1 VELFLGAAKKAAPK
15 KVGTESPTRSFYE
28 GTRPNNLKFIYRKIY
43 LYIMTQNADD
53 DLVEYGFRRV
63 IITITAVLCALLE
76 IVDTTIVNVALNN
89 MRGSLGATLTDIAW
103 VITAYAIANVIVIPM
118 TSWLSQQFGRRNYFA
133 ASIIIFTVASFLCGN
148 ADNIWELVAFRFIQ
162 GLGGGA
168 LLVTAQTIITESYPA
183 AKRGMAQA
191 IYGMG
196 VIVGPT
202 LGPPLGGYI
211 VDHFSWPYIFYIN
224 IPIGIIAAILTMMF
238 VKSPKYGDKLKA
250 SQVDWWGIFFLASFI
265 GSLQFVLE
273 HGQQDDWFND
283 SLITGLSVVSLF
295 GLLLFIQRELTYK
308 HPIVNLKVLKN
319 TNLRVGTIM
328 SFIMGFGL
336 YGSTFIVPIYT
347 QSVLGWS
354 ATDAGLLLIPSS
366 ITTGIMMPFIGKMI
380 QRGVPQAYMVAVGF
394 LIFFFFTF
402 WMHNIITPD
411 TSADEMFWPLILRGV
426 GLGLLFVPITTLSL
440 STLKGKQIGEGAAFT
455 GMMRQL
461 GGSFG
466 IAIITTFMAIFNQQH
481 RVNLISHLDQTSFQV
496 QQTVQGMQQSFMAKG
511 FTFNQ
516 ALAKAYKAIE
526 FKVMVQSSVLTYMDI
541 FMYLGILFLLCI
553 PFILMIK
560 KGKNKIDPADAMH

>member
-1 VELFLGAAKKAAPK
+1 MVQSED
-15 KVGTESPTRSFYE
+15 S
-28 GTRPNNLKFIYRKIY
+28 
-43 LYIMTQNADD
+43 
-53 DLVEYGFRRV
+53 LVEYGFRRV

-89 MRGSLGATLTDIAW
+89 MRGSLGATLTDVAW

-118 TSWLSQQFGRRNYFA
+118 TSWLSQQFGRKNYFA
-133 ASIIIFTVASFLCGN
+133 ASIILFTISSFLCGN
-148 ADNIWELVAFRFIQ
+148 ASNIWELVAFRFLQ

-168 LLVTAQTIITESYPA
+168 LLVTAQTIITESYPI

-224 IPIGIIAAILTMMF
+224 IPIGIIATMLTFIF
-238 VKSPKYGDKLKA
+238 VKSPKYGEKLAA
-250 SQVDWWGIFFLASFI
+250 SQVDWWGIVFLASFI

-283 SLITGLSVVSLF
+283 NLILGLSILCVF
-295 GLLLFIQRELTYK
+295 GLFAFIWRETTYK
-308 HPIVNLKVLKN
+308 FPIVNLKVLKD

-328 SFIMGFGL
+328 CFILGFGL
-336 YGSTFIVPIYT
+336 YGSTFIIPIYT

-366 ITTGIMMPFIGKMI
+366 ITTGIMMPMIGKLI

-394 LIFFFFTF
+394 LIFFGFTF
-402 WMHNIITPD
+402 WMHNVLTPD
-411 TSADEMFWPLILRGV
+411 TGAEHLFWPLILRGI

-440 STLKGKQIGEGAAFT
+440 STLTGKSIGEGAAFT

-466 IAIITTFMAIFNQQH
+466 IAIITTFIARFNQEH
-481 RVNLISHLDQTSFQV
+481 RVDLLSNLNPAKFNV
-496 QQTVQGMQQSFMAKG
+496 QERILALQKGFMSKG
-511 FTFNQ
+511 FTADQ
-516 ALAKAYKAIE
+516 ALGKAYQALDYGVTKQAA
-526 FKVMVQSSVLTYMDI
+526 VLSYMDV
-541 FMYLGILFLLCI
+541 FMWLGILFLICI
-553 PFILMIK
+553 PFVLVIK
-560 KGKNKIDPADAMH
+560 KGKKKVNASEAMH

>member
-1 VELFLGAAKKAAPK
+1 MVQIAA
-15 KVGTESPTRSFYE
+15 E
-28 GTRPNNLKFIYRKIY
+28 
-43 LYIMTQNADD
+43 D

-148 ADNIWELVAFRFIQ
+148 AGNIWELVAFRFVQ

-224 IPIGIIAAILTMMF
+224 IPIGIIATLLTLMF

-250 SQVDWWGIFFLASFI
+250 NQVDWWGIFFLASFI

-283 SLITGLSVVSLF
+283 NLITGLSVVSVF

-411 TSADEMFWPLILRGV
+411 TSPEEMFWPLILRGV

-440 STLKGKQIGEGAAFT
+440 STLKGKNIGEGAAFT

-496 QQTVQGMQQSFMAKG
+496 QQTVQRLQQGFMAKG
-511 FTFNQ
+511 FTFNE
-516 ALAKAYKAIE
+516 ALGKAYKALE
-526 FKVMVQSSVLTYMDI
+526 FKVMVQSSVLTYIDI

-560 KGKNKIDPADAMH
+560 KGKNKIDLGDAMH

>member
-1 VELFLGAAKKAAPK
+1 MVEIG
-15 KVGTESPTRSFYE
+15 E
-28 GTRPNNLKFIYRKIY
+28 
-43 LYIMTQNADD
+43 D

-63 IITITAVLCALLE
+63 IITITAVLCAMLE

-89 MRGSLGATLTDIAW
+89 MRGSLGASLTDVAW

-118 TSWLSQQFGRRNYFA
+118 TSWLSQQFGRSNYFA

-148 ADNIWELVAFRFIQ
+148 ATNIWELVTFRFIQ

-224 IPIGIIAAILTMMF
+224 IPIGIIATFLTLGF
-238 VKSPKYGDKLKA
+238 VKSPKYGDKLTIN
-250 SQVDWWGIFFLASFI
+250 QVDWWGIFFLTSFV

-273 HGQQDDWFND
+273 HGQQDDWFNNN
-283 SLITGLSVVSLF
+283 LIVLLSVVSVF
-295 GLLLFIQRELTYK
+295 GLLLFIWRELTYK
-308 HPIVNLKVLKN
+308 HPIVNLRVLKDS
-319 TNLRVGTIM
+319 NLRVGTLLC
-328 SFIMGFGL
+328 FILGFGL
-336 YGSTFIVPIYT
+336 YGSTFLIPIYT
-347 QSVLGWS
+347 QSILHWS
-354 ATDAGLLLIPSS
+354 ALDAGLILIPSS
-366 ITTGIMMPFIGKMI
+366 ITTGLMMPFIGKAI
-380 QRGVPQAYMVAVGF
+380 QKGIPQVYMVAVGF
-394 LIFFFFTF
+394 LVFFIFTF
-402 WMHNIITPD
+402 WMRNIITPD
-411 TSADEMFWPLILRGV
+411 TGAEHMFWPLIWRGI

-440 STLKGKQIGEGAAFT
+440 STLKGKSIGEGAAFT

-466 IAIITTFMAIFNQQH
+466 IAIITTFIARFNQEH
-481 RVNLISHLDQTSFQV
+481 RANLVSHLDKTSFEL
-496 QQTVQGMQQSFMAKG
+496 QQTVKQLQMGFMSKG
-511 FTFNQ
+511 FSANE
-516 ALAKAYKAIE
+516 ALNKAYKAIE
-526 FKVMVQSSVLTYMDI
+526 YKVTIQSNVLSYMDI

-553 PFILMIK
+553 PFILLIK
-560 KGKNKIDPADAMH
+560 KGKTKIDISDAMH